1 MVDDDALAGTGAGL
15 SGSKARWVVGAAG
28 LAAVAVLAAVAS
40 RARHQSGERCALDGV
55 AIDPLARVEVVDAGG
70 RTHAFCCPRCAELW
84 LGRQANPPRA
94 VTVTDE
100 GTGDRIDAT
109 RAFYVRRFDEPPATS
124 GNRLHAFRTRAAA
137 EEYADAVGGTVL
149 AGDEAPFARWGTVS
163 DRAPA
168 GGPEEVH

>member
-1 MVDDDALAGTGAGL
+1 MVDVDAVGGAGAGL
-15 SGSKARWVVGAAG
+15 SGPRAPWVVGAAG
-28 LAAVAVLAAVAS
+28 LAAVAALAALAAWARHRPAS
-40 RARHQSGERCALDGV
+40 RCERDGV
-55 AIDPLARVEVVDAGG
+55 EIDPSSRVEVVDAGG
-70 RTHAFCCPRCAELW
+70 RAHAFCCPRCAELW

-100 GTGDRIDAT
+100 GTGGRTDAT
-109 RAFYVRRFDEPPATS
+109 RAFYVRRFDEPPATA

-149 AGDEAPFARWGTVS
+149 AGAEAPFAGWGSVP

-168 GGPEEVH
+168 GGPEEIH